1 MDYEL
6 EVGMMRV
13 LQTVT
18 VMIAGLLLAAT
29 TAFAQASITGVV
41 RDASGAVLPGV
52 TVEAASDALIEKVR
66 SGVTDGGGQ
75 YRIVDL
81 PPGTYV
87 VTMTLTGFASLK
99 REGVE
104 LAGTFTAAINAEL
117 RVGGIEETVVIR
129 GESPIVNTQ
138 SAIRQDVLSRTVV
151 TEIPAA
157 RNIANVVTL
166 VPGVVV
172 SGTVDVG
179 GLKDAGQVTDFSAQ
193 GGRGDDGHIKLD
205 GMEAGGPVGGAGL
218 NQGGG
223 GSTYYKPD
231 VGNVQEVV
239 VTTGGLGEAETG
251 GPQINIVPRSGGNTP
266 SGSFFL
272 NFANGGMQGDNVTD
286 ELRAQNANG
295 VASEDLDST
304 HDITGAFGGPIK
316 RDKVW
321 FFVTA
326 RHQVT
331 EKKVGL
337 MFYNKNAGNPNAF
350 LYEPDTSRPAYT
362 DSRLSGTSARLTWQ
376 ATARQKFSLHFDEQ
390 SLKDHHNLG
399 GTPTSSPEADSTLDA
414 YPQHLVQVSWQ
425 APWTNRLL
433 LDAGFASSVYD
444 YGGRER
450 EGNNTRNLVRI
461 NDTGV
466 QGGLTGITYRSM
478 NFQENYAFAP
488 RWRASAAYVTGAH
501 SMKVGYEGRKQY
513 SDTNSY
519 QNTQDITYT
528 FRNGVPASLT
538 LLGSNPLTGSIVTH
552 SEALYAQEQWT
563 LGRLT
568 LQGGLRYDYTSSY
581 YPEQRFGGTKYH
593 PAVFVF
599 PEDTT
604 GGITGFND
612 LNTRVS
618 VAYDVFGDGKTAL
631 KFHAGRYLDTASASG
646 RYQLGNPISRI
657 QATVGRSWTDSDRDF
672 NPDCDLLNP
681 AAQNNTAVGG
691 DICGA
696 WNNTTFGQEVF
707 TTTYDPDMFRGWFT
721 RPMEWRLGLGIQ
733 QQILPRLS
741 VEAGLHRRWI
751 DKWTLIHNR
760 AAGHSDFSPYSYQS
774 PVDPRLG
781 DVSGRLI
788 GDLWDINPDKFGQ
801 FDNFTRLENNVPNVN
816 RKDLWHGADF
826 QVSSRFD
833 NSLTMRFGGQVWA
846 EGSDWCSYIDE
857 GYYGTGIPQGPSKRN
872 CDTFTDLQFQL
883 QGLATYIIP
892 RIEVQVSGTVLSRP
906 GPAKSANV
914 QVPAATIAASLGRPV
929 SGNPSTVTINLFDTN
944 EAFYPQITVV
954 DMRVSKILRF
964 RGIRANLG
972 VDIYNLMNSSAGQTY
987 NNTYSVTTP
996 ETWGTPNSIL
1006 AARFAKLALQFDF

>member
-1 MDYEL
+1 
-6 EVGMMRV
+6 MRA

-18 VMIAGLLLAAT
+18 VMSAGLLLAAT

-41 RDASGAVLPGV
+41 RDTSGAVLPGV

-104 LAGTFTAAINAEL
+104 LAGTFTATINAEL
-117 RVGGIEETVVIR
+117 RVGGIEETVVIS

-138 SAIRQDVLSRTVV
+138 TAIRQDVLSRTVV

-157 RNIANVVTL
+157 RNIANVATL

-205 GMEAGGPVGGAGL
+205 GVEAGGPVGGAGI

-223 GSTYYKPD
+223 GSTYYRPD

-251 GPQINIVPRSGGNTP
+251 GPQINIVPRSGGNSPT
-266 SGSFFL
+266 GSFFL

-286 ELRAQNANG
+286 ELRALYPRG
-295 VASEDLDST
+295 VPSEDLDFT
-304 HDITGAFGGPIK
+304 RDISGGFGGPII
-316 RDKVW
+316 RDRVW
-321 FFVTA
+321 FFATA

-337 MFYNKNAGNPNAF
+337 MFHNLNAGNPNSF
-350 LYEPDTSRPAYT
+350 LYEPDTGREAST
-362 DSRLSGTSARLTWQ
+362 DSRVTSGSIRLTWQ
-376 ATARQKFSLHFDEQ
+376 TTQRQKFTLHFDES
-390 SLKDHHNLG
+390 SLKDHHQLSG
-399 GTPTSSPEADSTLDA
+399 APTVSPEADSTSDA
-414 YPQHLVQVSWQ
+414 YPQHLLQVGWQ

-433 LDAGFASSVYD
+433 LDAGFASSTYD

-450 EGNNTRNLVRI
+450 EGNNTRDLVRI
-461 NDTGV
+461 NDTGT

-478 NFQENYAFAP
+478 NFQENHAFVP
-488 RWRASAAYVTGAH
+488 RWRGSVAYVTGAH
-501 SMKVGYEGRKQY
+501 NMKVGYEGKMQY
-513 SDTNSY
+513 SDTASY

-528 FRNGVPASLT
+528 FRNGVPTSLT
-538 LLGSNPLTGSIVTH
+538 MLGSNPLTGSIVTH

-568 LQGGLRYDYTSSY
+568 LQGGLRYDYTTSY

-599 PEDTT
+599 PEDKT
-604 GGITGFND
+604 GGITGFHD

-618 VAYDVFGDGKTAL
+618 VAYDVFGNGRTAA

-657 QATVGRSWTDSDRDF
+657 QPTVGRSWNDANRNFT
-672 NPDCDLLNP
+672 PDCDLLNP
-681 AAQNNTAVGG
+681 AAQNLIAQGG
-691 DICGA
+691 DACGA
-696 WNNTTFGQEVF
+696 WNNTTFGTEVF
-707 TTTYDPDMFRGWFT
+707 TTTYDPDMFRGWYT
-721 RPMEWRLGLGIQ
+721 RPMEWRIGAGVQ
-733 QQILPRLS
+733 QEILPRMS
-741 VEAGLHRRWI
+741 VEANYHRRWI
-751 DKWTLIHNR
+751 DKWTLIHNQLV
-760 AAGHSDFSPYSYQS
+760 GHDDFDPYSYLS
-774 PVDPRLG
+774 PTDPRLG
-781 DVSGRLI
+781 PASGRLI
-788 GDLWDINPDKFGQ
+788 GDLWDIDADSFGV
-801 FDNFTRLENNVPNVN
+801 FDNYTRLENNVPGAN
-816 RKDLWHGADF
+816 RKDLWHGVDF
-826 QVSSRFD
+826 QISSRLS
-833 NSLTMRFGGQVWA
+833 NSLTMRFGGEVSQ
-846 EGSDWCSYIDE
+846 EGSDWCTYIE
-857 GYYGTGIPQGPSKRN
+857 NGYYGTGIPQGPSRRN
-872 CDTFTDLQFQL
+872 CDTMSDLHFL
-883 QGLATYIIP
+883 FQGLATYIIP
-892 RIEVQVSGTVLSRP
+892 RIDVQVAGTVVSRP
-906 GPAKSANV
+906 GPPKAANV

-929 SGNPSTVTINLFDTN
+929 SGNPATVTVNLFDTN
-944 EAFYPQITVV
+944 EAFYPQRTVV
-954 DMRVSKILRF
+954 DMRVSKIFRFGGLRT
-964 RGIRANLG
+964 NVG
-972 VDIYNLMNSSAGQTY
+972 VDIYNLLNSSAGQTFD
-987 NNTYSVTTP
+987 NTYSP
-996 ETWGTPNSIL
+996 ANPATWGSPTSIL
-1006 AARFAKLALQFDF
+1006 PARFAKLALQVDF